1 MKDYSKRSS
10 YPEKIDP
17 VMLVFSSVFSRVAET
32 ASDHEERQHFS
43 GLAIAA
49 ASHRSPL
56 YPWLT
61 AEPVFRSIEG
71 RPVVDFATGLAF
83 VWIACE
89 VGYPPHYGAWSKSP
103 ELLDQEGILMS
114 RGEFAARFPHADLS
128 RLPAV
133 EVKMPPRL

>member
-17 VMLVFSSVFSRVAET
+17 VILVFSSVFSRVAET
-32 ASDHEERQHFS
+32 ASDAEERQYFS
-43 GLAIAA
+43 ELAIAA

-61 AEPVFRSIEG
+61 AEPVFRSVEG
-71 RPVVDFATGLAF
+71 LPVVDFAKGLAF

-89 VGYPPHYGAWSKSP
+89 AGYPPRDGAWSKSP
-103 ELLDQEGILMS
+103 ELLDKESILMS
-114 RGEFAARFPHADLS
+114 RDEFAARFPGADLS
-128 RLPAV
+128 LLPAV

>member
-1 MKDYSKRSS
+1 MNDYSKRSG
-10 YPEKIDP
+10 YPEKINP
-17 VMLVFSSVFSRVAET
+17 VMLVFSSVFSHVAET
-32 ASDHEERQHFS
+32 ASDPEESQHFS
-43 GLAIAA
+43 KLAIAA
-49 ASHRSPL
+49 ASHNSPL

-61 AEPVFRSIEG
+61 AEPVFRSVEG
-71 RPVVDFATGLAF
+71 WPVVDFAAGLAF

-89 VGYPPHYGAWSKSP
+89 AGYPPHDGAWSKST

-114 RGEFAARFPHADLS
+114 RDEFAARFPHADLS